1 MCNNQEPWADYIG
14 YDLFGYEYNCK
25 YPPNK
30 EKFGNDFGGYPTPN
44 QETFF
49 YDFCIQQYGV
59 AFFYESCHYE
69 VGFSESG
76 PIFINK
82 TTNEIQGPFEDAVR
96 LLEEARLCNKNLVT
110 VIDELQC
117 VVLH

>member
-1 MCNNQEPWADYIG
+1 MCKKIEPWADYVG

-30 EKFGNDFGGYPTPN
+30 EKFGNDFGGYATQN

-49 YDFCIQQYGV
+49 YDYCIQQYGV
-59 AFFYESCHYE
+59 VFSYKETLYETEFTDDGS
-69 VGFSESG
+69 
-76 PIFINK
+76 IL
-82 TTNEIQGPFEDAVR
+82 TNLVTKEFQGPFDSAVK
-96 LLEEARLCNKNLVT
+96 LLENAKVDGRKMIDI
-110 VIDELQC
+110 IDELQN